1 MPVELEWVNPPQQ
14 VRSQQTLE
22 RFLVAAEE
30 LILERGP
37 DAFTVQEVAR
47 RAESSVGAFYS
58 RFPDKEALLRC
69 VFQRFYEQA
78 NATVDA
84 VLAPDRWR
92 EAPAPELI
100 GAALAFLLR
109 VFRDKR
115 QLILALTLRAIRD
128 PDLGSYGVRV
138 GERIALRAAELL
150 RERHERIR
158 HPEPDKAII
167 FVIWL
172 VLSALDARAIGS
184 AHGAEV
190 IPDPWVAE
198 ELTRMTLSY
207 LGIDQPPGD
216 ARSASVWDPGAPA
229 PPGLAGATRSVA
241 GPPPQAPAAVRAV
254 ADDDDI

>member
-1 MPVELEWVNPPQQ
+1 MFWFYLGVAPVELEWVNPPQQ

-47 RAESSVGAFYS
+47 RAGSSVGAFYS

-78 NATVDA
+78 TATVDA
-84 VLAPDRWR
+84 VLSPERWR
-92 EAPAPELI
+92 DAPTPELI
-100 GAALAFLLR
+100 GSAMAFLLR

-115 QLILALTLRAIRD
+115 QIILALTLRAIRD

-150 RERHERIR
+150 RDRHERMR

-184 AHGAEV
+184 AHGGNV

-207 LGIDQPPGD
+207 LGIKE
-216 ARSASVWDPGAPA
+216 
-229 PPGLAGATRSVA
+229 
-241 GPPPQAPAAVRAV
+241 
-254 ADDDDI
+254 